1 MSVTDPIADM
11 LTVLRNAIRA
21 KKRWAV
27 LPASNMKKSL
37 LDVLAKESFIRSY
50 EDAEVDGHPA
60 IKVYLKYH
68 RSESVVKNLERVS
81 RPGRRIYIKKD
92 AIPRVLGG
100 LGTAVI
106 STSAGIKTDKEAR
119 KEGLGGE
126 WVCNVW

>member
-27 LPASNMKKSL
+27 VPASNLKRSL
-37 LDVLAKESFIRSY
+37 LDVLAREKFIRTY
-50 EDAEVDGHPA
+50 EEMEVDGHPA

-68 RSESVVKNLERVS
+68 RSESVLRNLQRVS
-81 RPGRRIYIKKD
+81 KPGRRVYIQKD
-92 AIPRVLGG
+92 EIPRVYGG

-106 STSAGIKTDKEAR
+106 STSAGIRTDKEAR
-119 KEGLGGE
+119 KQGLGGE